1 MSELFYVDHALPN
14 MVSLKITEREGK
26 TGEIRRRK
34 AMPFCP
40 LKKSGQKPAFGGHG
54 PAGLGEYG

>member
-34 AMPFCP
+34 AI
-40 LKKSGQKPAFGGHG
+40 G
-54 PAGLGEYG
+54 PIRWQPVVNEKVHSALWLVLGF